1 MTLADLRRIFPDAC
15 EDTWH
20 QHKNGGGWVQ
30 NTATVDESVHVGCN
44 AKVSGDAQVYG
55 DAWVSGNA
63 QVYGNAK
70 VSGDAQVYGDAWDS
84 SPLYIQGSRHSLTH
98 CARGQVRISCYETIF
113 LENWREFYREIALQ
127 NRYRDAEI
135 AEYHDYLELF
145 EKRDKAV
152 FGEVTE

>member
-55 DAWVSGNA
+55 DAW
-63 QVYGNAK
+63 
-70 VSGDAQVYGDAWDS
+70 DS

-113 LENWREFYREIALQ
+113 LENWREFYREIGIQ
-127 NRYRDAEI
+127 NGYSDAEI